1 MEPITL
7 DECLVELR
15 RELRMRHQ
23 VYPNSRTMTHKVA
36 ARRIAIIEFL
46 IDHIEAKLPQ
56 QQSLFAGSNV
66 EEQI

>member
-7 DECLVELR
+7 DEALIELR
-15 RELRMRHQ
+15 RELKMRHE
-23 VYPNSRTMTHKVA
+23 VYPNSRSITRKVA

-46 IDHIEAKLPQ
+46 IAHVDAQLPQ

-66 EEQI
+66 EEV